1 MIVGCPFP
9 CKSRF
14 CPSCGKVRVDEWTN
28 AIARDLLEVP
38 HLHLTLT
45 IDDALRPFFH
55 AERVLLNDLLQ
66 VAPQA
71 VQAVLTDLYPG
82 VRVGMI
88 YVTHTFGRDLG
99 FKPHVH
105 LVMTKGGLKDDAWL
119 EIAEVPGG
127 RLAAKWR
134 YLLCQRLR
142 QRRPNNTDLQRDIA
156 QTYIDHH
163 GFQVYTESFYPKGIA
178 QPQLHGYYA
187 PMLYPLAGFVVS
199 VLDNKCWSID
209 IQWYRRVMW
218 LSS

>member
-1 MIVGCPFP
+1 MSQCGFDLRVPFS
-9 CKSRF
+9 CKTRF
-14 CPSCGKVRVDEWTN
+14 CPSCGKVRVDEWVN
-28 AIARDLLEVP
+28 AITADLLEVP

-55 AERVLLNDLLQ
+55 AERALLNDLLQ

-71 VQAVLTDLYPG
+71 VKEVLTDLYPG

-105 LVMTKGGLKDDAWL
+105 LVMPKGGLKDNAWL
-119 EIAEVPGG
+119 DIDDVPGG

-142 QRRPNNTDLQRDIA
+142 KRRPHDAALERVIA
-156 QTYIDHH
+156 QTYVDHH
-163 GFQVYTESFYPKGIA
+163 GFQVYTESFYPKGLDA
-178 QPQLHGYYA
+178 ARCTVDWTRSGPPA
-187 PMLYPLAGFVVS
+187 PGHFPSDRL
-199 VLDNKCWSID
+199 
-209 IQWYRRVMW
+209 
-218 LSS
+218 